1 MIGNPKWFKRRAYT
15 GWGITPKSWQGWAYI
30 LGLTALTL
38 IASLITYLIGMNDK
52 YRLITLV
59 ILLSIIIIDFVDIAR
74 KIKQDERES
83 LHEAIAERNVAWFIT
98 LVLSIGIIYQ
108 SIISILH
115 NSLYID
121 PFIITALIGGTI
133 VKGFSNWNLSDK

>member
-1 MIGNPKWFKRRAYT
+1 MIGNPKWFKRRLYT
-15 GWGITPKSWQGWAYI
+15 GWGITPKYWQGWAYI
-30 LGLTALTL
+30 LGITALTL
-38 IASLITYLIGMNDK
+38 MASLITYLIGISEK

-98 LVLSIGIIYQ
+98 LVLCIGIISQ
-108 SIISILH
+108 LIISILH
-115 NSLYID
+115 NRLYID

-133 VKGFSNWNLSDK
+133 VKGFSNWYLADK

>member
-1 MIGNPKWFKRRAYT
+1 MIGNPKWFKRRTYT

-30 LGLTALTL
+30 FGITALIL
-38 IASLITYLIGMNDK
+38 IASLITYLTGMTEK
-52 YRLITLV
+52 AQLITVV
-59 ILLSIIIIDFVDIAR
+59 ILLSIIIIDFIDMTR

-98 LVLSIGIIYQ
+98 LVLSIGIVYQ

-115 NSLYID
+115 SSLYVD
-121 PFIITALIGGTI
+121 PFIIIALTGGTI
-133 VKGFSNWNLSDK
+133 VKGFSNWYLSDK